1 MRILIV
7 DDERPAR
14 DKLRR
19 LLADQSGIEAV
30 GEACDAFDALA
41 RMPAFRPDALF
52 LDIEMPELSGL
63 ELAASLPEPA
73 PLLVFVT
80 AWDQHAIRAFDLDAI
95 DYLLKPY
102 DAARLQRALQRLR
115 ARVDARADARASA
128 SAPDNEANTEG
139 STKAA
144 SDAAAGSEAAGDP
157 AADPAAAPEPA
168 MQKLPRIGALRQL
181 LVTQRGGTRVVRTDE
196 IRWIETADNYVALH
210 TAAGSP
216 LLRQTLAGLVERLGP
231 DFVRCHR
238 RAAVRLSCIE
248 RVLPRDKGD
257 CELLLQDGMRAPC
270 SRQYRAAVLARL
282 GAADQPAGPA

>member
-19 LLADQSGIEAV
+19 LLAGASGVDAV
-30 GEACDAFDALA
+30 EDAVDAFDALA
-41 RMPAFRPDALF
+41 RIPDFRPDALF
-52 LDIEMPELSGL
+52 LDIDMPELSGL

-115 ARVDARADARASA
+115 ARVDGAKTPA
-128 SAPDNEANTEG
+128 TIQ
-139 STKAA
+139 
-144 SDAAAGSEAAGDP
+144 AAAV
-157 AADPAAAPEPA
+157 PEPA
-168 MQKLPRIGALRQL
+168 THKLPRLGPLRQL
-181 LVTQRGGTRVVRTDE
+181 LVTERGATRVVRTDE
-196 IRWIETADNYVALH
+196 IRWIETADNYVVLH
-210 TAAGSP
+210 TAGGSP
-216 LLRQTLAGLVERLGP
+216 LLRQTLAGLLERLGP
-231 DFVRCHR
+231 EFVRCHR
-238 RAAVRLSCIE
+238 RAAVRLSSIE

-257 CELLLQDGMRAPC
+257 CELQLQGGMYAPC
-270 SRQYRAAVLARL
+270 SRQYRAALLTRL
-282 GAADQPAGPA
+282 GAAGQPAGPA